1 MRDRMMVEPLR
12 TTNAF
17 LEDLMIRRGTITVSG
32 NANRHGIE
40 LNGGSVVEM
49 TPFEPDAATHRN
61 WYYYNTASNLLMRK
75 IVVSSKPVVVAYW
88 KQVSN

>member
-1 MRDRMMVEPLR
+1 MMVEPLR

-40 LNGGSVVEM
+40 LNGGTVVEM

-61 WYYYNTASNLLMRK
+61 WYYYNTTSNLLMRK
-75 IVVSSKPVVVAYW
+75 IIVSSKPVVVAYW